1 MFDADDPGTVINEF
15 LMALF
20 VPGIVLFVAL
30 WAAFRLVFDEALRSM
45 GLVQIEAA
53 SGAGAV
59 AAGYGRFFLL
69 IVVTAALLLPYVAAY
84 RWLVRDALRARGI
97 V

>member
-15 LMALF
+15 LTALF

-30 WAAFRLVFDEALRSM
+30 WATFRLVFDGALRSM
-45 GLVQIEAA
+45 GLAPIEPAM
-53 SGAGAV
+53 GAGAI
-59 AAGYGRFFLL
+59 AGGYGRFFLL
-69 IVVTAALLLPYVAAY
+69 ILVTTALLVPYVAAY

>member
-1 MFDADDPGTVINEF
+1 MFDADEPGTVINEF
-15 LMALF
+15 LIALF

-30 WAAFRLVFDEALRSM
+30 WAAFRLVFDDALRSM
-45 GLVQIEAA
+45 GLAPIEAA
-53 SGAGAV
+53 EGAGTI
-59 AAGYGRFFLL
+59 AAGYGRFLLL
-69 IVVTAALLLPYVAAY
+69 IVLTAVLLLPYVAAY